1 MNSQELDE
9 NDDITTYAEMIK
21 NGDHLINIVIEG
33 KDDKLI
39 YDEFEEIYGLRQPL
53 VTVFPVGGRNTVLGI
68 FNELKDTP
76 HIKKAIFIVDQD
88 QWVLTGIDPQYNH
101 PHIIYTHGYSFE
113 NDIFI
118 DGQLDQDLKKR
129 RLNEH
134 NSHLPTL
141 LTWYALEVDRIM
153 NGRATHKLKM
163 APEYL
168 YNPTH
173 TSSLTTPKPGETFN
187 TSIFNSLQNDYPQLL
202 RGKTLLQYYIYLLN
216 MKSGLSGAHTTRS
229 VIDNVA
235 SNKGSCLNRIFSEVD
250 QLYQLLT
257 A

>member
-1 MNSQELDE
+1 MNSQNCDE
-9 NDDITTYAEMIK
+9 EDDITMYTNMIQ
-21 NGDHLINIVIEG
+21 DSDQLINIVIEG

-39 YDEFEEIYGLRQPL
+39 YDEFEEIYGLNQPL

-68 FNELKDTP
+68 FNKLKVTP

-88 QWVLTGIDPQYNH
+88 QWVLNGIDSQYIH
-101 PHIIYTHGYSFE
+101 PHIICTHGYSFE

-118 DGQLDQDLKKR
+118 DGQLDQDLKRR

-134 NSHLPTL
+134 NTHLPTL
-141 LTWYALEVDRIM
+141 LTWYALEVDRIR

-168 YNPTH
+168 YNPIH
-173 TSSLTTPKPGETFN
+173 TSCLTTPKLGEIFN

-235 SNKGSCLNRIFSEVD
+235 SNKGNCLNRIFSEVD
-250 QLYQLLT
+250 QLYKNLT
-257 A
+257 V